1 MRLLMRLLMRL
12 MRLSR
17 LLMRLSTMRL
27 LTSPTAPVR
36 RECLPLAQSLLL

>member
-1 MRLLMRLLMRL
+1 MRLSMRLLMRLLMN
-12 MRLSR
+12 

-36 RECLPLAQSLLL
+36 RECLQLALSLLL